1 MKAIRVDECGGPEAM
16 HLEELPLP
24 EPGAG
29 QVRVRLAAAGVNFI
43 DVYQRTGLYPL
54 PCPFTPGLEGAG
66 EVVAIGPDVRE
77 LAPGDRVAWA
87 GVAGSY
93 AEEVV
98 APAERLV
105 RLPPGVEPRLA
116 AALMLQGMTAQYLV
130 RSTWPL
136 RSGQTC
142 LVHAAAGGVGLLLV
156 QIAHR
161 IGARVVA
168 TVSTPEKAELARA
181 AGAARV
187 VLYTSEDF
195 LEAARE
201 ETGGRGVDVV
211 YDSVG
216 RTTWEKSL
224 RCLGR
229 RGMLVLFGQSS
240 GSVPPID
247 PRLLASGG
255 SLFLTRPSLFDYVA
269 DRESL
274 EARAGEVL
282 GWVERGE
289 LDVRIGA
296 SWPLAE
302 AADAH
307 RALES
312 RQTTGKL
319 LLIP

>member
-1 MKAIRVDECGGPEAM
+1 MKAIQIHECGDPEALR
-16 HLEELPLP
+16 LEDVPEV
-24 EPGAG
+24 EPGPG

-43 DVYQRTGLYPL
+43 DVYQRTGLYAIPR
-54 PCPFTPGLEGAG
+54 PFTPGLEGAG
-66 EVVAIGPDVRE
+66 EVVAAGPDTSG

-87 GVAGSY
+87 GVQGSY
-93 AEEVV
+93 AEELL

-105 RLPPGVEPRLA
+105 RLPAGVEPRVA

-136 RSGQTC
+136 QPGQTC
-142 LVHAAAGGVGLLLV
+142 VVHAAAGGVGLLLV
-156 QIAHR
+156 QLAHR

-168 TVSTPEKAELARA
+168 TVSTEEKAALARA
-181 AGAARV
+181 AGADRV
-187 VLYTSEDF
+187 VLYTHEDF
-195 LEAARE
+195 EAAAKE
-201 ETGGRGVDVV
+201 ESGGRGADVV

-240 GSVPPID
+240 GVVPPID

-282 GWVERGE
+282 GLVERGE

-296 SWPLAE
+296 TWPLAE

-307 RALES
+307 RALEA
-312 RQTTGKL
+312 RQTTGKVL
-319 LLIP
+319 LLP

>member
-1 MKAIRVDECGGPEAM
+1 LKAIRIHECGGPEVM
-16 HLEELPLP
+16 RLEDARAA
-24 EPGAG
+24 EPGPG
-29 QVRVRLAAAGVNFI
+29 QVRVQLAAAGVNFI

-54 PCPFTPGLEGAG
+54 SRPFTPGLEGAG
-66 EVVAIGPDVRE
+66 EVVALGPEVSD

-87 GVAGSY
+87 GVQGSY
-93 AEEVV
+93 AQEVI

-105 RLPPGVEPRLA
+105 RSPKRVEPRVA

-136 RSGQTC
+136 QSGQTC

-156 QIAHR
+156 QLSRR

-168 TVSTPEKAELARA
+168 TVSTEEKAELARA
-181 AGAARV
+181 AGADRV
-187 VLYTSEDF
+187 VLYTREDF
-195 LEAARE
+195 EVAARE
-201 ETGGRGVDVV
+201 ESDGRGVDVV

-240 GSVPPID
+240 GVVPPID

-255 SLFLTRPSLFDYVA
+255 SLFLTRPSLFDYIA
-269 DRESL
+269 DRASL
-274 EARAGEVL
+274 EARAAEVL
-282 GWVERGE
+282 GLVERGE
-289 LDVRIGA
+289 LEVRIGA
-296 SWPLAE
+296 TWPLAE
-302 AADAH
+302 AAAAH
-307 RALES
+307 RALEA
-312 RQTTGKL
+312 RQTTGKVL
-319 LLIP
+319 LLP